1 MKYESPPSLSLS
13 APNPRPAA
21 GTANVRLPGH
31 PEGPR
36 EHPRRPAAGERER
49 EREQGLNESKGWKIS
64 FFFIESPLNSIAA
77 HHRRTGRKRAQ
88 VRQGPERQPRRPEV
102 HRVRR
107 SASPPVHHRFLP
119 GAGSYFVNSS
129 STEFPVQFQLPRA
142 AKLCEFSSCACVLNL
157 NFKRGRGPDLGETT
171 MLR

>member
-1 MKYESPPSLSLS
+1 MKHESFLHSRFQLRTHVQQLALQMYGCRVIQKALESIP
-13 APNPRPAA
+13 
-21 GTANVRLPGH
+21 VDQQQV
-31 PEGPR
+31 
-36 EHPRRPAAGERER
+36 RER

-107 SASPPVHHRFLP
+107 PAPPPVHHRILP
-119 GAGSYFVNSS
+119 GAGPYQSQTTITYPLSCSF
-129 STEFPVQFQLPRA
+129 LA
-142 AKLCEFSSCACVLNL
+142 ACKV
-157 NFKRGRGPDLGETT
+157 
-171 MLR
+171 M